1 MAKASLSQTRGIGGK
16 LSMLG
21 RLRLF
26 PRYLRDGSVAFWR
39 KGLMVLLA
47 AYILSPVDA
56 IPEIILPFVGWL
68 DDLGVLGILLTW
80 FYREMGNYG
89 TEGEQTE
96 LQK

>member
-1 MAKASLSQTRGIGGK
+1 MAKASPSQSQGITGK
-16 LSMLG
+16 LSVLG

-39 KGLMVLLA
+39 KGLMILLA

-56 IPEIILPFVGWL
+56 IPEIILPVIGWL
-68 DDLGVLGILLTW
+68 DDLGLLGILLTW

-89 TEGEQTE
+89 AEREQIE
-96 LQK
+96 QQK

>member
-1 MAKASLSQTRGIGGK
+1 MAKQSLSGSRGIGGK

-26 PRYLRDGSVAFWR
+26 PRYLRDSAVPFWR
-39 KGLMVLLA
+39 KGVMLLLA
-47 AYILSPVDA
+47 AYILSPIDA

-80 FYREMGNYG
+80 FYREMGNY
-89 TEGEQTE
+89 EERRE
-96 LQK
+96 EKMP